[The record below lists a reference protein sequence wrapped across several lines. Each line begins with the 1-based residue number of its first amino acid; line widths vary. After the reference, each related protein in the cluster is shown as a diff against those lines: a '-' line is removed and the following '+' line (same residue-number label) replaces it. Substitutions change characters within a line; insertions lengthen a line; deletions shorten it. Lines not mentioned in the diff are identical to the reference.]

1 MEVSEMVT
9 GKKHVLVVILCCIA
23 LLVCMTAAGCGL
35 GPGKKDGGD
44 SPSGENPIIITE
56 EAGQEDGRES
66 EQEAIET
73 GEAQTLAPEEDGDA
87 DVESI
92 LQEMSLEDKAAQLF
106 IVLPESITG
115 VDLVTAA
122 GELTR
127 DAINDRPV
135 GGFIY
140 MTGNLENADQ
150 TSEMLAGVQQFSMER
165 IGLPMFTCVDE
176 EGGTVARIAN
186 NDGFDVPRVGDMSD
200 VGASGDSGLAYEK
213 GQTVGTY
220 LTELGF
226 NVDFAPDADVLGY
239 DGYEL
244 LMYRSF
250 GTDPYLVS
258 DMASAFRNGLEE
270 TGIRAV
276 YKHFPGHGAASGDS
290 HEGYV
295 QVEKTMDELKGWDLI
310 PFRGGIEDG
319 LGWIMV
325 GHITLPNATQDG
337 LPASLSKE
345 VVTGLLRE
353 EMGYDGIVITDA
365 MNMGAIAE
373 NYSSAD
379 AAVLA
384 LQAGVD
390 LILVPADFESAY
402 QGVLDAVRDGRLSEE
417 RINESMRRILHA
429 KLELPQ
435 MVSP

>member
-1 MEVSEMVT
+1 MELSEMIT
-9 GKKHVLVVILCCIA
+9 RKKHVLAVMLCCLA
-23 LLVCMTAAGCGL
+23 LLVCMAASGCGPV
-35 GPGKKDGGD
+35 PGKTDGGD
-44 SPSGENPIIITE
+44 SSSGKETVITE
-56 EAGQEDGRES
+56 QNEQGNDQTS
-66 EQEAIET
+66 EQET
-73 GEAQTLAPEEDGDA
+73 GS

-92 LQEMSLEDKAAQLF
+92 LQSMTLEDKAAQLF

-115 VDLVTAA
+115 VDQVTAA

-127 DAINDRPV
+127 EAINDRPV
-135 GGFIY
+135 AGFLY

-150 TSEMLAGVQQFSMER
+150 TSEMLASVQQFSMNR

-186 NDGFDVPRVGDMSD
+186 NDGFDVPTVGDMCD
-200 VGASGDSGLAYEK
+200 VGASGDTGLAGEK
-213 GQTVGTY
+213 GKTVGTY
-220 LTELGF
+220 LTDLGF

-270 TGIRAV
+270 AGVQAV

-295 QVEKTMDELKGWDLI
+295 QVEKTMEELKEWDLI
-310 PFRGGIEDG
+310 PFQGGIDDG

-325 GHITLPNATQDG
+325 GHITLPNATEDDM
-337 LPASLSKE
+337 PASLSKE
-345 VVTGLLRE
+345 IVTDLLRK
-353 EMGYDGIVITDA
+353 EMGYDGIIITDA

-373 NYSSAD
+373 NYSSAE

-402 QGVLDAVRDGRLSEE
+402 QGVLDAVNDGRLSEE
-417 RINESMRRILHA
+417 RIDESLRRILHV

>member
-1 MEVSEMVT
+1 MVT
-9 GKKHVLVVILCCIA
+9 GKKHVFVVILCCIA
-23 LLVCMTAAGCGL
+23 LLVCMTASGCGL
-35 GPGKKDGGD
+35 GSEEKDGGD
-44 SPSGENPIIITE
+44 SSSGENQIIITE
-56 EAGQEDGRES
+56 EAGQGDDQGAAATE
-66 EQEAIET
+66 
-73 GEAQTLAPEEDGDA
+73 EAQTLAPEEEAGA
-87 DVESI
+87 EVEAL
-92 LQEMSLEDKAAQLF
+92 LQRMTLEEKAAQLF

-127 DAINDRPV
+127 DAINEHPV

-150 TSEMLAGVQQFSMER
+150 TSEMLASVQQFSLER
-165 IGLPMFTCVDE
+165 IGLPIFTCVDE

-186 NDGFDVPRVGDMSD
+186 NDGFDVPWVGDMCD
-200 VGASGDSGLAYEK
+200 VGASGDTGLAYDK

-270 TGIRAV
+270 AGVQAV

-295 QVEKTMDELKGWDLI
+295 QVEKTMEELKEWDLI

-325 GHITLPNATQDG
+325 GHITLPNAIQDG

-417 RINESMRRILHA
+417 RINESLRRILHA

>member
-1 MEVSEMVT
+1 MEVSEMNT

-35 GPGKKDGGD
+35 GPGKKDTGD
-44 SPSGENPIIITE
+44 SSSGEPIIITE
-56 EAGQEDGRES
+56 QAGQGDNQES
-66 EQEAIET
+66 GQDAAET
-73 GEAQTLAPEEDGDA
+73 EEEQTLAPEEDAGS

-92 LQEMSLEDKAAQLF
+92 LQSMTLEDKAAQLF

-115 VDLVTAA
+115 VDQVTAA

-127 DAINDRPV
+127 EAINDRPV
-135 GGFIY
+135 AGFLY
-140 MTGNLENADQ
+140 MTGNLENAAQ
-150 TSEMLAGVQQFSMER
+150 TSEMLASVQQFSMNR

-186 NDGFDVPRVGDMSD
+186 NDGFDVPTVGDMCD
-200 VGASGDSGLAYEK
+200 VGASGDTGLAGEK
-213 GQTVGTY
+213 GKTVGTY
-220 LTELGF
+220 LTDLGF

-270 TGIRAV
+270 AGVQAV

-295 QVEKTMDELKGWDLI
+295 QVEKTMEELKEWDLI
-310 PFRGGIEDG
+310 PFRGGIDDG

-325 GHITLPNATQDG
+325 GHITLPNATADG
-337 LPASLSKE
+337 LPASLSEE
-345 VVTGLLRE
+345 VVT
-353 EMGYDGIVITDA
+353 DGVRRHRYHRCHEYGS
-365 MNMGAIAE
+365 NCGK
-373 NYSSAD
+373 
-379 AAVLA
+379 
-384 LQAGVD
+384 LQ
-390 LILVPADFESAY
+390 
-402 QGVLDAVRDGRLSEE
+402 
-417 RINESMRRILHA
+417 
-429 KLELPQ
+429 
-435 MVSP
+435 